1 MASSY
6 PSSTDKSLEASNAQ
20 ASAFLG
26 RGTRVSGK
34 IAFEGPARIEGQ
46 VEGEVVASESLLV
59 GETAVLNAQISGGTV
74 VIHGKVTGD
83 INATKRLE
91 IRAPGRVYGNV
102 TTPSLVI
109 EEGVVFEGHCS
120 MGAAENRG
128 NKVTLLAKE
137 EKPSILPPPQGRPQ
151 GTGRREVETTADLT
165 AALRA
170 SDRPAG
176 RVRARCRAARRAR
189 MARSTDRIALRK
201 IEPCSRYRPTYPT
214 TFKSSSS

>member
-1 MASSY
+1 MALFRKDRDRPDSTASGVVEPSRPEAADRAHEQSNATGSVHERGGLTMASSY
-6 PSSTDKSLEASNAQ
+6 PSSADKALEASNAQ

-120 MGAAENRG
+120 MGAAENRAS
-128 NKVTLLAKE
+128 KVTLLAKE
-137 EKPSILPPPQGRPQ
+137 EKPSASPPPPPQ
-151 GTGRREVETTADLT
+151 
-165 AALRA
+165 AALKA
-170 SDRPAG
+170 QGD
-176 RVRARCRAARRAR
+176 V
-189 MARSTDRIALRK
+189 K
-201 IEPCSRYRPTYPT
+201 
-214 TFKSSSS
+214 